1 MMLSPY
7 CRESALRLVRQ
18 SPQTKRQLATELG
31 ISEPSVRKLMHGL
44 EKDGLITSGL
54 ECHPAHYHPTKRVRT
69 YRIKDGVPVSL
80 DAEMQRRRELTARF
94 GTLPIVF

>member
-1 MMLSPY
+1 MPTPY

-44 EKDGLITSGL
+44 EAEGLIKSGL
-54 ECHPAHYHPTKRVRT
+54 ECHSAHYHPTKRVRT
-69 YRIKDGVPVSL
+69 YRINAAVPTSI
-80 DAEMQRRRELTARF
+80 DTEMQRRREAVAEF
-94 GTLPIVF
+94 GALPIVF